1 MVWDRLRSI
10 VVRRTGDEGEAQRGE
25 EAGPLRPG
33 ILDDF
38 GERAARR
45 LSSME
50 EEQATREAI
59 LSSLEEG
66 IILFGPDGTVL
77 YANDQALRLLGG
89 PIDSAER
96 LAPTQLRQAVAA
108 ATGSR
113 QTAGAGTRTVEVTA
127 GPAGRT
133 ILAGA
138 TAITG
143 DRVLLVLRDITQAR
157 LTEAVRRDFVAN
169 ASHELKTPAASI
181 QALAETIRDAAS
193 TDPDAIR
200 HFAEQLEREAMRL
213 SRIIAD
219 LLDLSRLE
227 TGTWQE
233 NDVRLDRLVVD
244 EAERHRSGAES
255 AELSL
260 TVKGEGPVRV
270 RGSAED
276 LTLMLRNLIQ
286 NAVGYTRPGGTVE
299 VRVAP
304 ENGHAV
310 VTVQDS
316 GIGIP
321 ARDRKRIFERFY
333 RVDRARSRDTGGTGL
348 GLSIVKHVVENHHG
362 TVSVESELGAGSKF
376 VVRLPLAPLAG

>member
-10 VVRRTGDEGEAQRGE
+10 VVRRTGDEGEGQRGE
-25 EAGPLRPG
+25 EAAALEPG

-38 GERAARR
+38 GESAVRR

-50 EEQATREAI
+50 EERATREAI

-96 LAPTQLRQAVAA
+96 LAPTRLRQAVAA

-113 QTAGAGTRTVEVTA
+113 QTAGSGPRTVEVTA

-133 ILAGA
+133 ILASA

-157 LTEAVRRDFVAN
+157 LTEAIRRDFVAN

-200 HFAEQLEREAMRL
+200 HFAEQLESEAMRL

-244 EAERHRSGAES
+244 EAERHRTAAES

-260 TVKGEGPVRV
+260 AVKGEGPVRV

-276 LTLMLRNLIQ
+276 LALMLRNLIQ
-286 NAVGYTRPGGTVE
+286 NAIRYTRPGGTVE

-310 VTVQDS
+310 ITVQDS

-376 VVRLPLAPLAG
+376 VVRLPIAPSAG

>member
-1 MVWDRLRSI
+1 M
-10 VVRRTGDEGEAQRGE
+10 
-25 EAGPLRPG
+25 
-33 ILDDF
+33 
-38 GERAARR
+38 
-45 LSSME
+45 
-50 EEQATREAI
+50 
-59 LSSLEEG
+59 
-66 IILFGPDGTVL
+66 
-77 YANDQALRLLGG
+77 
-89 PIDSAER
+89 
-96 LAPTQLRQAVAA
+96 
-108 ATGSR
+108 
-113 QTAGAGTRTVEVTA
+113 EVTA

-244 EAERHRSGAES
+244 EAERHRSAAES

-376 VVRLPLAPLAG
+376 VVRLPLAPSAG